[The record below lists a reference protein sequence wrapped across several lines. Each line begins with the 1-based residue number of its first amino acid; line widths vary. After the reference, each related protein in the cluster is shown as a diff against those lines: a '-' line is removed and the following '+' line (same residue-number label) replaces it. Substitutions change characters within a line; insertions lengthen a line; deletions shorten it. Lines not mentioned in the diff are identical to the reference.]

1 MIYLDQN
8 NTVLDGEYVMK
19 ATRSSGP
26 GGQNVNKVETA
37 VELRMNIHESSLS
50 EDVKERLLSSG
61 DNRITS
67 EGILILVASSNR
79 TQHKNKLEAIDR
91 LKKLISLYLKPPVK
105 RKKTGVPKAVK
116 EKRRQ
121 EKARQ
126 AEIKKMRKPPE
137 I

>member
-1 MIYLDQN
+1 MIYLDPN
-8 NTVLDGEYVMK
+8 NTLLDGEYVMK

-37 VELRMNIHESSLS
+37 VELRLNIHESSLS
-50 EDVKERLLSSG
+50 EDVKLRLLSSG
-61 DNRITS
+61 DNRITA
-67 EGILILVASSNR
+67 EGVLILVASSNR
-79 TQHKNKLEAIDR
+79 TQHKNRLEAIDR
-91 LKKLISLYLKPPVK
+91 LKKLISIYLKPPIK
-105 RKKTGVPKAVK
+105 RKKTGIPHSVK

-121 EKARQ
+121 DKARQ